1 MREADALGARAR
13 SLLGDERDPVAN
25 AANLCALIYGT
36 WSGLNWAGFY
46 FVRGGE
52 LVLGPFQGK
61 PAVTRIAHAAG
72 VCGTAWAQGRTIV
85 VPDVHAFAGHIAC
98 DGASESEIVVPLV
111 RDGRIVG
118 VLDLDSPELNR
129 FTATDARELESLAA
143 LYISSS
149 NELYG

>member
-1 MREADALGARAR
+1 M
-13 SLLGDERDPVAN
+13 
-25 AANLCALIYGT
+25 
-36 WSGLNWAGFY
+36 
-46 FVRGGE
+46 
-52 LVLGPFQGK
+52 
-61 PAVTRIAHAAG
+61 
-72 VCGTAWAQGRTIV
+72 
-85 VPDVHAFAGHIAC
+85 
-98 DGASESEIVVPLV
+98 PLV